1 MISIDLLISMI
12 DKTQVVVEF
21 SVNGKKTTFLY
32 FKIKYNLLDEENK
45 NFDLIFSRVK
55 NKLRL
60 N

>member
-45 NFDLIFSRVK
+45 NFDLIFSQVK
-55 NKLRL
+55 NKLHL